1 MTETTALAIPT
12 GDALTAI
19 FRKPEDIDPIIKR
32 IRDEVKKHAP
42 DLSTKSG
49 RDAIASLAY
58 KVSRSKTALDDAGKK
73 LTEDIKK
80 QAAGID
86 AARKKI
92 RDQLDALR
100 DEVRKPLTD
109 WEASETLRVQAAK
122 DALDGVR
129 HHGLSGE
136 DASADVAAAA
146 ARVKAIEAKPEYAEY
161 LPQIEAARENTLA
174 TLRVMYASAKK
185 REDQEAE
192 LMRLRAEAE
201 ARAEA
206 DRIKAEQEAAARA
219 EAERAEREKAEA
231 EAKAKAD
238 AERATQIERDRQEAA
253 RLAAE
258 QEKAAAAQREADL
271 ARQAREAEERHQK
284 ELLEAKAREEAA
296 AQAERDRIAAER
308 KAEDDARAKREAD
321 AAHRD
326 RIARDIAEALRTMA
340 GHATP
345 EAIAAALIAGKIP
358 HVTVNM

>member
-1 MTETTALAIPT
+1 MTDTTALALPT
-12 GDALTAI
+12 GDALAAV
-19 FRKPEDIDPIIKR
+19 FAKPEDIDPIIKR
-32 IRDEVKKHAP
+32 ISDEVKKHAP

-58 KVSRSKTALDDAGKK
+58 KVSRSKTALDDAGKR

-109 WEASETLRVQAAK
+109 WEASEALRVQAAK
-122 DALDGVR
+122 DALDEVR
-129 HHGLSGE
+129 YHGLSGE
-136 DASADVAAAA
+136 EASADVAEAA
-146 ARVKAIEAKPEYAEY
+146 ARIKAVEAKPEYAEY
-161 LPQIEAARENTLA
+161 LHQIEAARESTLA
-174 TLRVMYASAKK
+174 ALRVMYAAAKK
-185 REDQEAE
+185 REEQEAE
-192 LMRLRAEAE
+192 LIRLRAEAE

-206 DRIKAEQEAAARA
+206 DRVKAEQEEAARA
-219 EAERAEREKAEA
+219 EADRIKRETEEAKERAHQEAERAARIEAEKAEA
-231 EAKAKAD
+231 
-238 AERATQIERDRQEAA
+238 A
-253 RLAAE
+253 RVAAE
-258 QEKAAAAQREADL
+258 HEKAAAA
-271 ARQAREAEERHQK
+271 RQAEEAAERHRK
-284 ELLEAKAREEAA
+284 ELADAKAREEAA

-308 KAEDDARAKREAD
+308 KAEDDARARREAD
-321 AAHRD
+321 AAHRAK
-326 RIARDIAEALRTMA
+326 IAGDIADALRTMA